1 MANFMLPFPLSKVTG
16 EFNTRSAYRIKHGL
30 GAHRGTDWAMP
41 NKTPIPAVG
50 SGTIKYVGS
59 SKVLGHVIV
68 QSVWAEGKVWYV
80 GYCHLAEAPKLQVG
94 DKVECGDVVGLVGN
108 TGSASSGPHLH
119 ATLGTTVK
127 SVFYGEHNKVIFDL
141 KQFLLRQISGDL
153 TEKVDVTYEP
163 KNGNVV
169 VRVKGVPAGST
180 LTLNKDGKKAATR
193 KAKKADEVLSIGVTL
208 KDRHELCLF
217 VNGVKVECKTVVGGK
232 KEPKRLFKK
241 NGPAYTPDYKRVIAE
256 QTAAVAKPEPKPEP
270 KVEEKKPEPKPEPK
284 TYTVQSGDTLGA
296 IANKFGTSVTE
307 LAKLNNIANINL
319 ISVGQVLKLPS

>member
-153 TEKVDVTYEP
+153 TEEVDVTYEP

>member
-59 SKVLGHVIV
+59 SKILGHVIV
-68 QSVWAEGKVWYV
+68 QSVWAEGKTWYV
-80 GYCHLAEAPKLQVG
+80 GYCHLAEAPKLKVG

-127 SVFYGEHNKVIFDL
+127 SVFYGHHNKVIFDL

-208 KDRHELCLF
+208 KNRHELCLF

-256 QTAAVAKPEPKPEP
+256 QTAAAAKPEPKVEP

-296 IANKFGTSVTE
+296 IANKFDTSVTE

>member
-1 MANFMLPFPLSKVTG
+1 
-16 EFNTRSAYRIKHGL
+16 
-30 GAHRGTDWAMP
+30 MP
-41 NKTPIPAVG
+41 NKTPIPAMG

-68 QSVWAEGKVWYV
+68 QSVYAEGKTWFI

-119 ATLGTTVK
+119 ATLGTNVK

-153 TEKVDVTYEP
+153 TEEVDVTYEP

-256 QTAAVAKPEPKPEP
+256 QTAAAAKPEPKVEP

-296 IANKFGTSVTE
+296 IANKFGTSVAE

>member
-68 QSVWAEGKVWYV
+68 QSVWAEGKTWYV
-80 GYCHLAEAPKLQVG
+80 GYCHLAEAPSLKAG
-94 DKVECGDVVGLVGN
+94 DKVKTGDVVGLVGN

-127 SVFYGEHNKVIFDL
+127 SVFYGQHNKVIFDL
-141 KQFLLRQISGDL
+141 KQFLLRQISGGLKD
-153 TEKVDVTYEP
+153 KVKVNYQP

-169 VRVKGVPAGST
+169 VKIEGVPAGST
-180 LTLNKDGKKAATR
+180 VTLNKDGKKATAR
-193 KAKKADEVLSIGVTL
+193 KVKKEGDTVSIGVTL
-208 KDRHELCLF
+208 KARHELCIF
-217 VNGVKVECKTVVGGK
+217 VNGVQVECKTVVGGK
-232 KEPKRLFKK
+232 KAAKST
-241 NGPAYTPDYKRVIAE
+241 TPPPVMDYKRVIAE
-256 QTAAVAKPEPKPEP
+256 QTAAAAKPEP
-270 KVEEKKPEPKPEPK
+270 KVEEKKPEPVKEPEPK
-284 TYTVQSGDTLGA
+284 TYTVVSGDTLGV

-319 ISVGQVLKLPS
+319 ISVGQVLKIPA

>member
-68 QSVWAEGKVWYV
+68 QSVWAEGKTWYV
-80 GYCHLAEAPKLQVG
+80 GYCHLAEAPSLKVG
-94 DKVECGDVVGLVGN
+94 DKVETGDVVGLVGN

-119 ATLGTTVK
+119 ATLGKTVK
-127 SVFYGEHNKVIFDL
+127 SVFYGQHNKVIFDL
-141 KQFLLRQISGDL
+141 KQFLLRQISGGLKD
-153 TEKVDVTYEP
+153 KVKVSYQP

-169 VRVKGVPAGST
+169 VKIEGVPAGST
-180 LTLNKDGKKAATR
+180 VTLNKDGKKATAR
-193 KAKKADEVLSIGVTL
+193 KVKKEGDTVSIGVTL
-208 KDRHELCLF
+208 KARHELCIL
-217 VNGVKVECKTVVGGK
+217 VNGVQVECKTVVGGK
-232 KEPKRLFKK
+232 KVAKSTTPP
-241 NGPAYTPDYKRVIAE
+241 PAMDYKRVIAE
-256 QTAAVAKPEPKPEP
+256 QTAAAAKPEP
-270 KVEEKKPEPKPEPK
+270 KVEEKKPEPVKEPEPK
-284 TYTVQSGDTLGA
+284 TYTVVSGDTLGV

-319 ISVGQVLKLPS
+319 ISVGQVLKIPA

>member
-68 QSVWAEGKVWYV
+68 QSVWAEGKTWYV

-127 SVFYGEHNKVIFDL
+127 SVFYGHHNKVIFDL

-153 TEKVDVTYEP
+153 TEKVNVTYEP

-169 VRVKGVPAGST
+169 VRVEGVPAGST
-180 LTLNKDGKKAATR
+180 LTLEKDGKKAATR
-193 KAKKADEVLSIGVTL
+193 KAKKEGQLLSIGVTL
-208 KDRHELCLF
+208 KARHELCLY

-232 KEPKRLFKK
+232 KLAKATTPPPKM
-241 NGPAYTPDYKRVIAE
+241 DYKRVIAE
-256 QTAAVAKPEPKPEP
+256 QTAAAAKPEPKPEP
-270 KVEEKKPEPKPEPK
+270 KVEEKKPEPAPEPK

-296 IANKFGTSVTE
+296 IANKFDTSVGE
-307 LAKLNNIANINL
+307 LAKLNNIANVNL
-319 ISVGQVLKLPS
+319 IGVGQVLKLPS

>member
-68 QSVWAEGKVWYV
+68 QSVWAEGKTWYV
-80 GYCHLAEAPKLQVG
+80 GYCHLAEAPTLQVN
-94 DKVECGDVVGLVGN
+94 DKVETGDVVGLVGN

-141 KQFLLRQISGDL
+141 KQFLLRQISGGLKDKV
-153 TEKVDVTYEP
+153 KVDYQP

-169 VRVKGVPAGST
+169 VKVEGVPAGST
-180 LTLNKDGKKAATR
+180 VTLNKDGKKATAR
-193 KAKKADEVLSIGVTL
+193 KVKKDGDIVSIGVTL
-208 KDRHELCLF
+208 KARHELCIL
-217 VNGVKVECKTVVGGK
+217 VDGVQVECKTLVGGK
-232 KEPKRLFKK
+232 KVAKSTTPP
-241 NGPAYTPDYKRVIAE
+241 PAMDYKRVIKE
-256 QTAAVAKPEPKPEP
+256 QTAAAAKPEP
-270 KVEEKKPEPKPEPK
+270 KVEEKKPEPVKEPEPK
-284 TYTVQSGDTLGA
+284 TYTVVSGDTLGA

-307 LAKLNNIANINL
+307 IAKLNNIANINL
-319 ISVGQVLKLPS
+319 ISVGQVLKIPS

>member
-41 NKTPIPAVG
+41 NKTPIPAMG

-59 SKVLGHVIV
+59 SKVLGHVLV
-68 QSVWAEGKVWYV
+68 QSVHAEGKTWFI

-119 ATLGTTVK
+119 ATLGTNVK
-127 SVFYGEHNKVIFDL
+127 SVFYGEHNKIIFDL
-141 KQFLLRQISGDL
+141 KQFLLRQIGGDL

-180 LTLNKDGKKAATR
+180 LTLNKDGKKAAAK
-193 KAKKADEVLSIGVTL
+193 KAKSADEVLSIGVTL
-208 KDRHELCLF
+208 KDRHELCIF

-232 KEPKRLFKK
+232 KVAKSTTPPPKM
-241 NGPAYTPDYKRVIAE
+241 DYKRVIAE
-256 QTAAVAKPEPKPEP
+256 QTAAAAKPEPKVEP
-270 KVEEKKPEPKPEPK
+270 KVEEKKPEPAPEPK
-284 TYTVQSGDTLGA
+284 TYTVQSGDTLGI

-307 LAKLNNIANINL
+307 IAKLNNIANINL